1 MILHLHLGNQPITV
15 SIIKGEGPQREL
27 EDLREALLHYA
38 MRLPVEGARARFVLR
53 RWAGAGGA
61 R

>member
-1 MILHLHLGNQPITV
+1 MVLHFHIRRIPFTISIT
-15 SIIKGEGPQREL
+15 KGDDQAREL
-27 EDLREALLHYA
+27 EDLRNALLWYG

-53 RWAGAGGA
+53 RWAGGA